1 MEKKLN
7 CIDGLT
13 LKNEISDVSNT
24 HLMNANFNN
33 INDVIRIT
41 ELYGDS
47 ESSFFGENQ
56 NGERIMV
63 SVFRDRVVVNT
74 EQSNGFVR
82 VNTYWIDG
90 TIEENFDG
98 KWK

>member
-7 CIDGLT
+7 CIDGL
-13 LKNEISDVSNT
+13 
-24 HLMNANFNN
+24 NFND
-33 INDVIRIT
+33 INSVIRIT

-56 NGERIMV
+56 NGESIVV

-90 TIEENFDG
+90 TIEEIFDG

>member
-1 MEKKLN
+1 
-7 CIDGLT
+7 
-13 LKNEISDVSNT
+13 
-24 HLMNANFNN
+24 
-33 INDVIRIT
+33 
-41 ELYGDS
+41 
-47 ESSFFGENQ
+47 
-56 NGERIMV
+56 MV

>member
-1 MEKKLN
+1 M
-7 CIDGLT
+7 
-13 LKNEISDVSNT
+13 SNT
-24 HLMNANFNN
+24 YQMTANFSD

-47 ESSFFGENQ
+47 EFPFFGENQ
-56 NGERIMV
+56 SGENIAV
-63 SVFRDRVVVNT
+63 SVFRDRIVVNT

-82 VNTYWIDG
+82 VNTYWKDG
-90 TIEENFDG
+90 LIEEMFDG

>member
-1 MEKKLN
+1 MY
-7 CIDGLT
+7 GLFNFR
-13 LKNEISDVSNT
+13 KGVSDMSNT
-24 HLMNANFNN
+24 YQMTANFSD

-47 ESSFFGENQ
+47 EFPFFGENQ
-56 NGERIMV
+56 SGENIAV
-63 SVFRDRVVVNT
+63 SVFRDRIVVNT

-82 VNTYWIDG
+82 VNTYWKDG
-90 TIEENFDG
+90 LIEEMFDG